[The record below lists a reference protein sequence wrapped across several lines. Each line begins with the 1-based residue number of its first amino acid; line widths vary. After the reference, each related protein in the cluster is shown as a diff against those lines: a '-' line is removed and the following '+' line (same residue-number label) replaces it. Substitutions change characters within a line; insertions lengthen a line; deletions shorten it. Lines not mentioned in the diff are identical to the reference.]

1 MTQKFELDP
10 ERPADE
16 QIRKTEFNYKIEGG
30 RVSIYYHFKEGEIT
44 SKFETYVRDDLIGN
58 VKIGDMNEKDEDED
72 KQSQINKKIIKME
85 QSCNE

>member
-1 MTQKFELDP
+1 M
-10 ERPADE
+10 
-16 QIRKTEFNYKIEGG
+16 
-30 RVSIYYHFKEGEIT
+30 SIYYHFKEGQIT

-85 QSCNE
+85 